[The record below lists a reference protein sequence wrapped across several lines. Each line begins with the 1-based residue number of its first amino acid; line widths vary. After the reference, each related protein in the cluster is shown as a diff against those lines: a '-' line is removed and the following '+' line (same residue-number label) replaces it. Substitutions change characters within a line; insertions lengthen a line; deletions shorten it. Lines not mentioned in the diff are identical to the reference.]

1 MCGRYTL
8 STTGEIIGDLFDLR
22 ETPALASRY
31 NIAPSQEVAA
41 VRFDGESG
49 ERTLEM
55 LRWGLVPA
63 WSKEPPGG
71 DARMIN
77 ARSETLTQKPAFRG
91 SFRRRR
97 CLLAADGFYEW
108 RQVAR
113 RKQPYLIRMRDG
125 APFAFAGLWDRWEA
139 PEGTVVESCTILTT
153 VPNDLVAQIHDR
165 MPVILPR
172 QEFGLWLDP
181 EVRDPDRLLPLL
193 RAYPAEEMITFPVSR
208 RVSNPANDDPSCIEP
223 HEEPSGQGDLF
234 R

>member
-8 STTGEIIGDLFDLR
+8 STTGQIIGDLFDLR
-22 ETPALASRY
+22 ETPELASRY

-41 VRFDGESG
+41 VRLDGDSG

-77 ARSETLTQKPAFRG
+77 ARSETLTEKPAFRG

-97 CLLAADGFYEW
+97 CLLPADGFYEW
-108 RQVAR
+108 RAVGR

-139 PEGTVVESCTILTT
+139 PDGRGVESCTILTT
-153 VPNDLVAQIHDR
+153 APNDLVAQIHDR

-172 QEFGLWLDP
+172 QEFGPWLDP
-181 EVRDPDRLLPLL
+181 DMRDPDRLAPLL
-193 RAYPAEEMITFPVSR
+193 RAYPAEEMTSFPVST
-208 RVSNPANDDPSCIEP
+208 RVSNPANDDPTCIEP
-223 HEEPSGQGDLF
+223 QGEPSGQGDLF
-234 R
+234 S